1 MTAGLPLMKN
11 VLAPLAKN
19 VLLPYRLS
27 EGMSA
32 ADTAIQKEIYGLD
45 RSSDLDLRTTALIV
59 LNEELEDI
67 MKIIKS

>member
-1 MTAGLPLMKN
+1 MTADLPLVKN

-27 EGMSA
+27 EGMLE
-32 ADTAIQKEIYGLD
+32 ADTTNQKEIYGSD
-45 RSSDLDLRTTALIV
+45 RSSDLDLRTTTLIV

-67 MKIIKS
+67 MK

>member
-1 MTAGLPLMKN
+1 MTADLPLVKN

-19 VLLPYRLS
+19 VLLPYILS
-27 EGMSA
+27 EGLLA
-32 ADTAIQKEIYGLD
+32 ADTANQKEIYGSD

-59 LNEELEDI
+59 LIEELEDT

>member
-1 MTAGLPLMKN
+1 MTADLPLVKN
-11 VLAPLAKN
+11 VFAPLAKN

-27 EGMSA
+27 EGMLE
-32 ADTAIQKEIYGLD
+32 ADTTNQKEIYGSD

>member
-1 MTAGLPLMKN
+1 MTAGLPLVKN

-27 EGMSA
+27 EGMLA
-32 ADTAIQKEIYGLD
+32 AGTANQKEIYGSD

>member
-1 MTAGLPLMKN
+1 MTADLPLVKN

-27 EGMSA
+27 EGMLE
-32 ADTAIQKEIYGLD
+32 ADTTNQKEIYGSD

-67 MKIIKS
+67 MK

>member
-1 MTAGLPLMKN
+1 MTVDLPLVKN
-11 VLAPLAKN
+11 VLAPLAEN

-27 EGMSA
+27 EGLLA
-32 ADTAIQKEIYGLD
+32 ADTANQKEIYGSD

-59 LNEELEDI
+59 LIEELEDT

>member
-1 MTAGLPLMKN
+1 MTADLPLVKN

-27 EGMSA
+27 EGMLE
-32 ADTAIQKEIYGLD
+32 ADTANQKKIYGSD

-67 MKIIKS
+67 IKIIKS